1 MATAKTPK
9 KIPAAAPAAV
19 VPKLSAGVRAATN
32 AAPAARAV
40 KAKAKPAPARAAAAK
55 APEDAVVH
63 SAEIVGKAAE
73 KTGVETVKVVEKA
86 TEGAAKVADAAVVK
100 PAQKAPEAVK
110 AAETVVTKLPEKISA
125 EVSKAADTVTE
136 IAAKPSKA
144 VAVIKKAAAETE
156 VNVMRGV
163 VPFLDYSRDNAILLV
178 AAGNE
183 FALGLHKLSLSLI
196 DWSAESCDKGVAAG
210 QAMLSAKSVEE
221 VIDLSQTLAKD
232 GFEQLLKEGS
242 ELSALSSKLIED
254 TIVPLPG
261 RLAAAVEKL
270 AAHAA

>member
-19 VPKLSAGVRAATN
+19 KL
-32 AAPAARAV
+32 APAARAV

-55 APEDAVVH
+55 SPEDAVVH

-73 KTGVETVKVVEKA
+73 KAGAETAKVAEKT
-86 TEGAAKVADAAVVK
+86 TEVAAKVVDAAVVK
-100 PAQKAPEAVK
+100 PAEKAPEAAK
-110 AAETVVTKLPEKISA
+110 AVEAAVTKLPEKVSA
-125 EVSKAADTVTE
+125 EVGKSVDTVTE

-144 VAVIKKAAAETE
+144 VAVVKKAAEKTQDDLLK
-156 VNVMRGV
+156 GV
-163 VPFLDYSRDNAILLV
+163 VPFLDYSRENAILLV

-210 QAMLSAKSVEE
+210 QAMLSAKTVEE